1 MRMDEIAM
9 ALGLAKLGAAL
20 PLAGGI
26 IGSSM
31 GMYYANSVAVNVLAE
46 DPKQFRNALFLSA
59 LPMTQTFY
67 GLIQMLYILTAYLPG
82 QQGVDLTKGLAIL
95 GLGLVGFAAELFS
108 ALSQGKICAHG
119 ISELI
124 RTQGRILTNA
134 IIMAVYVELWGIL
147 GLVFVF
153 LGLSII
159 G

>member
-1 MRMDEIAM
+1 MIDAY

-20 PLAGGI
+20 PLVGGI

-67 GLIQMLYILTAYLPG
+67 GLIQMLYILRVFLPKAT
-82 QQGVDLTKGLAIL
+82 VDLSVGLAVL
-95 GLGLVGFAAELFS
+95 GLGLVGFVAELFS
-108 ALSQGKICAHG
+108 AWSQGKICAHG

-124 RTQGRILTNA
+124 RTQGKIMTNA
-134 IIMAVYVELWGIL
+134 VILAIYVELWGIL
-147 GLVFVF
+147 GIVFVL
-153 LGLSII
+153 LGLSLL

>member
-1 MRMDEIAM
+1 MVDAF

-20 PLAGGI
+20 PLVGGV

-67 GLIQMLYILTAYLPG
+67 GLIQMLYILEVFLPKAT
-82 QQGVDLTKGLAIL
+82 VDLTVGLAVL

-108 ALSQGKICAHG
+108 AMSQGKICAHG

-124 RTQGRILTNA
+124 RTQGKILTNA
-134 IIMAVYVELWGIL
+134 VLMAVYVELWGIL
-147 GLVFVF
+147 GIVFVL
-153 LGLSII
+153 LGLSLL

>member
-1 MRMDEIAM
+1 MVDALG
-9 ALGLAKLGAAL
+9 LGLAKIGAAL
-20 PLAGGI
+20 PLVGGL
-26 IGSSM
+26 IGSSL
-31 GMYYANSVAVNVLAE
+31 GMYFANSVAVNILAE

-67 GLIQMLYILTAYLPG
+67 GLIQMLYILEVFIPRSD
-82 QQGVDLTKGLAIL
+82 VNLTLGLAVL

-108 ALSQGKICAHG
+108 AFSQGKICAHG

-124 RTQGRILTNA
+124 RTQGKILTNA

>member
-1 MRMDEIAM
+1 MVDAF

-20 PLAGGI
+20 PLVGGV

-67 GLIQMLYILTAYLPG
+67 GLIQMLYILEVFLPKAT
-82 QQGVDLTKGLAIL
+82 VDLTVGLAVL

-108 ALSQGKICAHG
+108 AMSQGKICAHG

-124 RTQGRILTNA
+124 RTQGKILTNA
-134 IIMAVYVELWGIL
+134 VIMAVYVELWGIL
-147 GLVFVF
+147 GIVFVL
-153 LGLSII
+153 LGLSLL

>member
-1 MRMDEIAM
+1 MVDAF

-20 PLAGGI
+20 PLVGGM

-67 GLIQMLYILTAYLPG
+67 GLIQMLYILEVFLPKAT
-82 QQGVDLTKGLAIL
+82 VDLSVGLAVL

-108 ALSQGKICAHG
+108 AWSQGKICAHG

-124 RTQGRILTNA
+124 RTQGKILTNA
-134 IIMAVYVELWGIL
+134 VILAIYVELWGIL
-147 GLVFVF
+147 GIVFVL
-153 LGLSII
+153 LGLSLL

>member
-1 MRMDEIAM
+1 MVDAF

-20 PLAGGI
+20 PLVGGV

-67 GLIQMLYILTAYLPG
+67 GLIQMLYILEVFLPRAT
-82 QQGVDLTKGLAIL
+82 VDLTVGLAVL

-108 ALSQGKICAHG
+108 AWSQGKICAHG

-124 RTQGRILTNA
+124 RTQGKILTNA
-134 IIMAVYVELWGIL
+134 VLMAVYVELWGIL
-147 GLVFVF
+147 GIVFVL
-153 LGLSII
+153 LGLSLL

>member
-1 MRMDEIAM
+1 MVDAF

-20 PLAGGI
+20 PLVGGV

-67 GLIQMLYILTAYLPG
+67 GLIQMLYILEVFLPKAT
-82 QQGVDLTKGLAIL
+82 VDLTVGLAVL

-108 ALSQGKICAHG
+108 AWSQGKICAHG

-124 RTQGRILTNA
+124 RTQGKILTNA
-134 IIMAVYVELWGIL
+134 VIMAVYVELWGIL
-147 GLVFVF
+147 GIVFVL
-153 LGLSII
+153 LGLSLL

>member
-1 MRMDEIAM
+1 MVDAF

-20 PLAGGI
+20 PLVGGV
-26 IGSSM
+26 IGSSI

-67 GLIQMLYILTAYLPG
+67 GLIQMLYILEVFLPKAT
-82 QQGVDLTKGLAIL
+82 VDLTVGLAVL

-108 ALSQGKICAHG
+108 AWSQGKICAHG

-124 RTQGRILTNA
+124 RTQGKILTNA
-134 IIMAVYVELWGIL
+134 VIMAVYVELWGIL
-147 GLVFVF
+147 GIVFVL
-153 LGLSII
+153 LGLSLLR
-159 G
+159 

>member
-1 MRMDEIAM
+1 MVDAF

-20 PLAGGI
+20 PLVGGM

-67 GLIQMLYILTAYLPG
+67 GLIQMLYILEVFLPKAT
-82 QQGVDLTKGLAIL
+82 VDLTVGLAVL

-108 ALSQGKICAHG
+108 AWSQGKICAHG

-124 RTQGRILTNA
+124 RTQGKIMTNA
-134 IIMAVYVELWGIL
+134 VILAVYVELWGIL
-147 GLVFVF
+147 GIVFVL
-153 LGLSII
+153 LGLSLL

>member
-1 MRMDEIAM
+1 MNGLIDALG
-9 ALGLAKLGAAL
+9 LGLAKLGAAL
-20 PLAGGI
+20 PLVGGL
-26 IGSSM
+26 IGSSL

-67 GLIQMLYILTAYLPG
+67 GLIQMLYILEVFLPKAE
-82 QQGVDLTKGLAIL
+82 VDLTMGLAIL
-95 GLGLVGFAAELFS
+95 GLGIVGLVAELFS
-108 ALSQGKICAHG
+108 AFSQGKICAHG

-124 RTQGRILTNA
+124 RTQGKILTNA

-153 LGLSII
+153 LGLSLI

>member
-1 MRMDEIAM
+1 MVDAF

-20 PLAGGI
+20 PLVGGV

-67 GLIQMLYILTAYLPG
+67 GLIQMLYILEVFLPKAT
-82 QQGVDLTKGLAIL
+82 VDLTVGLAVL

-108 ALSQGKICAHG
+108 AWSQGKICAHG

-124 RTQGRILTNA
+124 RTQGKILTNA
-134 IIMAVYVELWGIL
+134 VLMAVYVELWGIL
-147 GLVFVF
+147 GIVFVL
-153 LGLSII
+153 LGLSLL

>member
-1 MRMDEIAM
+1 MVDAF

-20 PLAGGI
+20 PLVGGV

-67 GLIQMLYILTAYLPG
+67 GLIQMLYILEVFLPKAT
-82 QQGVDLTKGLAIL
+82 VDLTIGLAVL

-108 ALSQGKICAHG
+108 AMSQGKICAHG

-124 RTQGRILTNA
+124 RTQGKILTNA
-134 IIMAVYVELWGIL
+134 VLMAVYVELWGIL
-147 GLVFVF
+147 GIVFVL
-153 LGLSII
+153 LGLSLL

>member
-1 MRMDEIAM
+1 MVDAF

-20 PLAGGI
+20 PLVGGM

-67 GLIQMLYILTAYLPG
+67 GLIQMLYILEVFLPKAT
-82 QQGVDLTKGLAIL
+82 VDLTVGLAVL

-108 ALSQGKICAHG
+108 AWSQGKICAHG

-124 RTQGRILTNA
+124 RTQGKIMTNA
-134 IIMAVYVELWGIL
+134 VLMAVYVELWGIL
-147 GLVFVF
+147 GIVFVL
-153 LGLSII
+153 LGLSLL

>member
-1 MRMDEIAM
+1 
-9 ALGLAKLGAAL
+9 LGLAKLGAAL
-20 PLAGGI
+20 PLVGGV
-26 IGSSM
+26 IGSPM

-67 GLIQMLYILTAYLPG
+67 GLIQMLYILEVFLPKAT
-82 QQGVDLTKGLAIL
+82 VDLTVGLAVL

-124 RTQGRILTNA
+124 RTRGKILTNA
-134 IIMAVYVELWGIL
+134 VLMAVYVELWGIL
-147 GLVFVF
+147 GIVFVL
-153 LGLSII
+153 LGLSLL

>member
-1 MRMDEIAM
+1 MIDAY

-20 PLAGGI
+20 PLVGGM

-67 GLIQMLYILTAYLPG
+67 GLIQMLYILRVFLPKAT
-82 QQGVDLTKGLAIL
+82 VDLSVGLAVL
-95 GLGLVGFAAELFS
+95 GLGLVGFVAELFS
-108 ALSQGKICAHG
+108 AWSQGKICAHG

-124 RTQGRILTNA
+124 RTQGKIMTNA
-134 IIMAVYVELWGIL
+134 VILAIYVELWGIL
-147 GLVFVF
+147 GIVFVL
-153 LGLSII
+153 LGLSLL